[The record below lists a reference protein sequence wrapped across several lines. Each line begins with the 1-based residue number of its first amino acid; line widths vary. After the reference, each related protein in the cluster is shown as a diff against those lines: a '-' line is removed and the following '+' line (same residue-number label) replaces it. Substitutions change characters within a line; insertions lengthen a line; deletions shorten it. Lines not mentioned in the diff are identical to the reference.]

1 MPQQTAALYDENDGS
16 VTRHSDDIQ
25 DIITAVPSWI
35 LRWGISVFFI
45 VLLLMVSLSSII
57 RYPDIVKAQLTIN
70 SPDAPKPIVS
80 KINGKLVKLLV
91 KENQPVAEGQSL
103 AYLEST
109 ANHAKVLALLSN
121 LKYLQ
126 QQVLENK
133 PVNNMLLNQ
142 ADNIQFGELQTA
154 YQTFYQEYVEYRSSV
169 NDGFLVKKRAYLL
182 KDLDYL
188 AQQQKQLSAQKDL
201 EQKDLSIADKEYD
214 MHKKLA
220 DQKVETTEELRQEE
234 SKLLAKKSPVVQTE
248 SAIITG
254 ENNYDAKQKEILEL
268 DNQVQEEKGKFLQ
281 ALNSLISA
289 TDDWKSKY
297 VLTASQPGKVLFSG
311 IIQENQVLSANQ
323 EVFEINPGEEGF
335 FGEMM
340 ISQGNLGK
348 VREGQKVLI
357 KLKSYPFEEYGM
369 LNGKIAYISDVP
381 YKDSVYISKVDF
393 SLKKGSYL
401 KRPIHLKQGMMADAE
416 IITQDAT
423 IMQRLSRSLVKVIDK
438 K

>member
-1 MPQQTAALYDENDGS
+1 MPQETAALYDENDGS
-16 VTRHSDDIQ
+16 VTRHSDDIE
-25 DIITAVPSWI
+25 DIIAVVPSW
-35 LRWGISVFFI
+35 LVRWGITVFFF
-45 VLLLMVSLSSII
+45 VLLLIISLSAII

-80 KINGKLVKLLV
+80 KIYGKLVKLLV
-91 KENQPVAEGQSL
+91 RENQPVTAGQPL
-103 AYLEST
+103 AYIEST
-109 ANHAKVLALLSN
+109 ANHAKVLALLVN

-126 QQVLENK
+126 QQVLQNK

-142 ADNIQFGELQTA
+142 ADNIQFGELQSA
-154 YQTFYQEYVEYRSSV
+154 YQTFYQEYIEYRSSV

-188 AQQQKQLSAQKDL
+188 AQQQKQLSTQKDL
-201 EQKDLSIADKEYD
+201 EQKDLGIADKEYD

-268 DNQVQEEKGKFLQ
+268 DNQVREEKGKFLQ

-289 TDDWKSKY
+289 TEDWKSKY
-297 VLTASQPGKVLFSG
+297 VLAASQSGKVLFSG
-311 IIQENQVLSANQ
+311 IVQENHVLSANQ
-323 EVFEINPGEEGF
+323 EVFEINPGEGGF
-335 FGEMM
+335 FGEMK

-369 LNGKIAYISDVP
+369 LKGKIAYISDVP
-381 YKDSVYISKVDF
+381 YKDSIYFSKVDF
-393 SLKKGSYL
+393 SLKQGSNL

-423 IMQRLSRSLVKVIDK
+423 MMQRLSRSLVKVIDK

>member
-1 MPQQTAALYDENDGS
+1 MPQETAALYDENDGS
-16 VTRHSDDIQ
+16 VTRHSDDIE
-25 DIITAVPSWI
+25 DIIAVVPSW
-35 LRWGISVFFI
+35 LVRWGITVFFF
-45 VLLLMVSLSSII
+45 VLLLIISLSAII

-80 KINGKLVKLLV
+80 KIYGKLVKLLV
-91 KENQPVAEGQSL
+91 RENQPVTAGQPL
-103 AYLEST
+103 AYIEST
-109 ANHAKVLALLSN
+109 ANHAKVLALLVN

-126 QQVLENK
+126 QQVLQNK

-142 ADNIQFGELQTA
+142 ADNIQFGELQSA
-154 YQTFYQEYVEYRSSV
+154 YQTFYQEYIEYRSSV

-188 AQQQKQLSAQKDL
+188 AQQQKQLSTQKDL
-201 EQKDLSIADKEYD
+201 EQKDLGIADKEYD

-268 DNQVQEEKGKFLQ
+268 DNQVREEKGKFLQ

-289 TDDWKSKY
+289 TEDWKSKY
-297 VLTASQPGKVLFSG
+297 VLAASQSGKVLFSG
-311 IIQENQVLSANQ
+311 IVQENQVLSANQ
-323 EVFEINPGEEGF
+323 EVFEINPGEGGF
-335 FGEMM
+335 FGEMK

-357 KLKSYPFEEYGM
+357 KLKSYPIEEYGM
-369 LNGKIAYISDVP
+369 LKGKIAYISDVP
-381 YKDSVYISKVDF
+381 YKDSIYFSKVDF
-393 SLKKGSYL
+393 SLKQGSNL

-423 IMQRLSRSLVKVIDK
+423 MMQRLSRSLVKVIDK